1 MIASLS
7 ALVLFIMIIILFL
20 WGTNKACFSKPQ
32 PRTMVIDQGFDAQDS
47 TEVQTM
53 TQTGAS
59 IGVGANFGPTK
70 PKSKVILKYTLVK
83 SRLVW
88 KFSQILGFPGKNGS
102 MKINSLLRII
112 SNKYPFVECNDPV
125 F

>member
-1 MIASLS
+1 
-7 ALVLFIMIIILFL
+7 MIIILFL

-32 PRTMVIDQGFDAQDS
+32 PRTIVIQQGFDAQDS

-70 PKSKVILKYTLVK
+70 PKSKFILKYNLVK
-83 SRLVW
+83 SRFENFSTKNFLGSNW
-88 KFSQILGFPGKNGS
+88 EKNRGKFNP
-102 MKINSLLRII
+102 
-112 SNKYPFVECNDPV
+112 Y
-125 F
+125 